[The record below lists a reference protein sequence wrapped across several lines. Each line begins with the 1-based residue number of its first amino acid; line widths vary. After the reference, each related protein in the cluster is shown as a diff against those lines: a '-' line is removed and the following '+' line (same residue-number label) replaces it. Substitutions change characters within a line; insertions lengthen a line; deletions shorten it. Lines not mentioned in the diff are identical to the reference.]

1 MKTSLFRLC
10 TLTLAAA
17 GTFMGAVNASAA
29 GGDADAQARYRS
41 EMAICNSG
49 QSAQDP
55 ATCRREARNARS
67 EARRGGLTTSANGYQ
82 SNTLQRC
89 SVFKDAADRS
99 DCEVRMG
106 ATANNQGSVASGG
119 ILREGTTVVPAK

>member
-1 MKTSLFRLC
+1 MNKSIFHIGA
-10 TLTLAAA
+10 LALVAT
-17 GTFMGAVNASAA
+17 GTFLSAVNASAA
-29 GGDADAQARYRS
+29 GSETDAQARYRS

-49 QSAQDP
+49 QSAQDA

-67 EARRGGLTTSANGYQ
+67 EARHGGLTTSANGYE

-89 SVFKDAADRS
+89 SVFKDTDRS

-106 ATANNQGSVASGG
+106 ATANNVGSVASGG